1 MHLKDLVVNEEIN
14 FNLITFKPIRNLLEK
29 ILKKD
34 PNERA
39 SLSEILKDEWV
50 TNNGKEKQ
58 RLDMVEFNRE
68 TDFGNLKRAL
78 RTTENRSLEINA
90 NENSSQDLID
100 EEDTPNSAF
109 KSEEYTPSPGLKS
122 GDYSPSLGLK
132 KPLHGKFCLTP
143 RDDEQ
148 DF

>member
-14 FNLITFKPIRNLLEK
+14 FNLVTFKPIRNLLEK

-100 EEDTPNSAF
+100 EEDTPDSAF
-109 KSEEYTPSPGLKS
+109 KSEEYTPSP
-122 GDYSPSLGLK
+122 SLSLK
-132 KPLHGKFCLTP
+132 KPLQGKFCLTP